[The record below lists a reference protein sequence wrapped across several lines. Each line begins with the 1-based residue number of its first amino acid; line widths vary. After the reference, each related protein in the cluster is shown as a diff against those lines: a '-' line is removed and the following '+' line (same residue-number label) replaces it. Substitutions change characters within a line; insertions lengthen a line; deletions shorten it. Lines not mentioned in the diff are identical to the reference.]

1 MVSYLDHGRCVSA
14 AGSDGGITYRAVDHR
29 YVLEDAFSAAEGHI
43 KGVRG
48 LLYSARQAGTVVWKR
63 STRLSA
69 AGGVRAAPGRAGTV
83 VWKRASRLTAAGGV
97 AGVAV
102 RAIEYGQRC
111 IDEVRDVHA

>member
-48 LLYSARQAGTVVWKR
+48 LIYSARQAGTVVWKR
-63 STRLSA
+63 S
-69 AGGVRAAPGRAGTV
+69 
-83 VWKRASRLTAAGGV
+83 SRLAAAGGV

-102 RAIEYGQRC
+102 RAIEDGQRC
-111 IDEVRDVHA
+111 IDEVRDVHAVVRVIDREGIAVGRRRGGRL